1 MGFTK
6 AQLQGELKRR
16 AQLELQKRHAR
27 QYLADFTLYTY
38 PTYLMGWFH
47 REVCEALDKFLAD
60 VLAKK
65 SPRLILTAPPRHGK
79 SELVSRRFPAF
90 AFGRCP
96 DLQIIATSYGADLA
110 QRFNRDVQRIIDDDV
125 YRSLFPETTLN
136 GRNVRTDSRNAFIR
150 TSDLFEIVNHKGA
163 YRSCGVGGGITG
175 TGADILII
183 DDPIKDRAEA
193 NSPTV
198 RANVYDWYT
207 STAYTRLS
215 PGGGVIV
222 MNTRWHPIKDDTP
235 VLTTSGWK
243 RHGDLQVGDH
253 VFGLDGKPVSVTK
266 VWPPVMCTAKAI
278 TRTESIVCGETHL
291 WPVKGF
297 TCTQYKNQQACDL
310 IKVGGQYVLPATYCA
325 AGEREVVFAQAKP
338 EECGWGRC
346 ITTSAPDGIYLV
358 GKTLMPTHNCF
369 DLAGQLIDK
378 MNADDGDKWQVINYP
393 AIAEHDEPHRK
404 TGEPLH
410 AERYPLEALNRIR
423 AAVGERDWAALYQ
436 QHPVPDGGGLFKEQ
450 WIQYYRQADL
460 PSKFDKL
467 VTSWDMTFK
476 DGAGSDYVVGQ
487 VWGRAGAKFYLLDQV
502 RGQMDFVKTKAAFV
516 SLAEKWPHAVRKLVE
531 DKANG
536 PAIISEL
543 RDKVAGIIPITPKES
558 KEARAYAVSTLWE
571 AHNVYIPDPQE
582 AKWVGRDFVPE
593 LLSFPAGAHDDQVDA
608 MTQALSDLK
617 VGRMRMDPSNLKY
630 LGF

>member
-6 AQLQGELKRR
+6 AQLHGELKRR

-27 QYLADFTLYTY
+27 QNLADFTLYTY

-47 REVCEALDKFLAD
+47 KEVCEALDQFLAD

-198 RANVYDWYT
+198 RSNVYDWYT

-222 MNTRWHPIKDDTP
+222 MNTRWH
-235 VLTTSGWK
+235 
-243 RHGDLQVGDH
+243 
-253 VFGLDGKPVSVTK
+253 
-266 VWPPVMCTAKAI
+266 
-278 TRTESIVCGETHL
+278 
-291 WPVKGF
+291 
-297 TCTQYKNQQACDL
+297 
-310 IKVGGQYVLPATYCA
+310 
-325 AGEREVVFAQAKP
+325 
-338 EECGWGRC
+338 
-346 ITTSAPDGIYLV
+346 
-358 GKTLMPTHNCF
+358 CF

-378 MNADDGDKWQVINYP
+378 MQSEEGDTWQIINYP

-404 TGEPLH
+404 AGEPLH
-410 AERYPLEALNRIR
+410 AERYPLDALNRIR